1 MIIKKKIILIL
12 LLFLSSSNL
21 LFSQIQP
28 IEEIM
33 PPVPNKVTL
42 DGGETPEIY
51 WLHCGN
57 NFLDINFIAFTQ
69 WWGDNFNP
77 DPECNIDWSILIK
90 YDLNNTEFDNS
101 ILRWDLQSRIFVIE
115 KWNQWNGLVHDAS
128 SVEIN
133 GQRIFLEN
141 AYRTNYEVVDDVH
154 EKEQLVEACLSPE
167 KQCIIG
173 ITMETGSAQQH
184 YSSFSLNIHLWN
196 SETGAEIVEM
206 RHQIGADYYEIYFS
220 PKGEYLLCRYP
231 FPPRYYPYDIIR
243 LDEEIWVRGP
253 KTLLIDLSYPRK
265 LISNRDVAFTSDDE
279 YFVTERDG
287 VPTLVHARTDTNI
300 LRYAMESPMISAA
313 FSPDNQR
320 LYIAG
325 ANSKI
330 YVFDSHLPSRTPG
343 WEVYP

>member
-1 MIIKKKIILIL
+1 MIIKKKIILIQ
-12 LLFLSSSNL
+12 LLFLSFNNL
-21 LFSQIQP
+21 LFSQTQL
-28 IEEIM
+28 IETIV

-51 WLHCGN
+51 WLNCGN
-57 NFLDINFIAFTQ
+57 NFLEINYIAFTQ

-77 DPECNIDWSILIK
+77 DPVCNIDWSILVQ
-90 YDLNNTEFDNS
+90 YDIYQKIFGNP

-133 GQRIFLEN
+133 GQKIFLEN
-141 AYRTNYEVVDDVH
+141 AYWTNYEEINDVD
-154 EKEQLVEACLSPE
+154 ENEQLVEACLSPE
-167 KQCIIG
+167 KQYIIG
-173 ITMETGSAQQH
+173 ITKYTGSAQQH
-184 YSSFSLNIHLWN
+184 FSSFSLKMHFWN
-196 SETGAEIVEM
+196 SKTGAEMVEM

-220 PKGEYLLCRYP
+220 PKGKYLLCRYP
-231 FPPRYYPYDIIR
+231 FPPFYPNDIIY

-253 KTLLIDLSYPRK
+253 KTLLIDLSHLRK

-330 YVFDSHLPSRTPG
+330 YVFDSHLPSRAAG
-343 WEVYP
+343 WELFQ